1 MEIVIFLK
9 MLLSV
14 AGRVLVGVS
23 FVFLCSLPAHAGS
36 QKAFDKYDPPSDL
49 ILTLPDQEFRAEKSS
64 PSINQ
69 NVAVRNNNETQ
80 TSALKSPPVKVR
92 CNMDVIQNTLDDVP
106 LSNRLFGKCGLQYH
120 Y

>member
-14 AGRVLVGVS
+14 ARRVLASVS
-23 FVFLCSLPAHAGS
+23 FVFLCSLSAHADS
-36 QKAFDKYDPPSDL
+36 RKAFDKYDPPSDL

-69 NVAVRNNNETQ
+69 NIAVQNNNETQ
-80 TSALKSPPVKVR
+80 TSALKSPPVNVR
-92 CNMDVIQNTLDDVP
+92 CNMDVIQNTLGDVP